1 MGKRDGIE
9 RAIKDALNEYASEF
23 GEDHFEISVIVS
35 IENCGTLDIDTDI
48 EFVDH

>member
-9 RAIKDALNEYASEF
+9 RAIKDALIEYAMEF
-23 GEDHFEISVIVS
+23 GEDHFEINVIVS

-48 EFVDH
+48 DFTDN